1 MVTDSG
7 LWIKDEIN
15 ENTLIIK
22 SNFIKGNIL
31 HKTIINEFDNDFSL
45 IRTIQSE
52 KINIKDNYWIIYNP
66 TITRDNITKE
76 DTTSIISKQILTR
89 IKLILFSNIT
99 TLNIINLF
107 TLKKEYEK
115 LDIHLTKFYIKF
127 LNSLQHHYFMEYYQ
141 FIGNYNV

>member
-31 HKTIINEFDNDFSL
+31 HNTIINEFDNDFSI

-52 KINIKDNYWIIYNP
+52 KINIKDNWIIYNP
-66 TITRDNITKE
+66 TITRDNITKK
-76 DTTSIISKQILTR
+76 IPRALFSKQILTR
-89 IKLILFSNIT
+89 IKLILFSL
-99 TLNIINLF
+99 TLL
-107 TLKKEYEK
+107 L
-115 LDIHLTKFYIKF
+115 
-127 LNSLQHHYFMEYYQ
+127 
-141 FIGNYNV
+141 